1 MIIIKNIKFY
11 ALIIAGIGL
20 ILLSGII
27 LSNDD
32 ASVINIINDDFKIN
46 DKIELKKFGITG
58 KYILDI
64 KKGDVTGDN
73 VEDTVLLI
81 GDKESKEAIYAENLD
96 ILVKDGNTDKY
107 SKLSIKNSGGY
118 KNRLFLG
125 DFNRDKIKD
134 VLLESPTGGS
144 GGFISYGIYSF
155 VDNNPD
161 TIISLEELSRGVEFK
176 GEFIDGFKADINNA
190 ETNSTIIIDLSAKK
204 PRYIGDVYDKE
215 GKLLRPVG
223 INASGYQ
230 LLRPVDYDKDGT
242 YELEGYTRITGIAN
256 SDTVAVMISLR
267 KYQEGKFIIN
277 RIKATS
283 YMYIDYK

>member
-1 MIIIKNIKFY
+1 VIIIKNIKFY

-46 DKIELKKFGITG
+46 DKIELKKFDIIG

-96 ILVKDGNTDKY
+96 ILVKDGNTNKY

-190 ETNSTIIIDLSAKK
+190 ETKSTIIIDLSAKK

-256 SDTVAVMISLR
+256 SDTVAVMISCNDFNLSN
-267 KYQEGKFIIN
+267 IILFS
-277 RIKATS
+277 R
-283 YMYIDYK
+283 

>member
-1 MIIIKNIKFY
+1 
-11 ALIIAGIGL
+11 
-20 ILLSGII
+20 
-27 LSNDD
+27 
-32 ASVINIINDDFKIN
+32 
-46 DKIELKKFGITG
+46 
-58 KYILDI
+58 
-64 KKGDVTGDN
+64 
-73 VEDTVLLI
+73 
-81 GDKESKEAIYAENLD
+81 
-96 ILVKDGNTDKY
+96 
-107 SKLSIKNSGGY
+107 SIQNSGGY

-161 TIISLEELSRGVEFK
+161 TIISLEELSKGVDFE
-176 GEFIDGFKADINNA
+176 GEFIDGFKAHISNE
-190 ETNSTIIIDLSAKK
+190 ETNSALTIDLSAKK
-204 PRYIGDVYDKE
+204 PIYIGDVYDNE

-223 INASGYQ
+223 ISASGYQ
-230 LLRPVDYDKDGT
+230 LLRPIDYDRDGT

-267 KYQEGKFIIN
+267 KYEEGKFIIN

-283 YMYIDYK
+283 YM

>member
-46 DKIELKKFGITG
+46 DKIELKKFDIIG

-96 ILVKDGNTDKY
+96 ILVKDGNTNKY

-190 ETNSTIIIDLSAKK
+190 ETKSTIIIDLSAKK